1 MSALMSDRDNACK
14 CDNGTSI
21 VIDLIL
27 VVSSNTI
34 GTDENTGSN
43 AFI

>member
-1 MSALMSDRDNACK
+1 MMLVN
-14 CDNGTSI
+14 
-21 VIDLIL
+21 VIMGQVFDLIV

>member
-21 VIDLIL
+21 VIDLIV

-34 GTDENTGSN
+34 GADENTGSN